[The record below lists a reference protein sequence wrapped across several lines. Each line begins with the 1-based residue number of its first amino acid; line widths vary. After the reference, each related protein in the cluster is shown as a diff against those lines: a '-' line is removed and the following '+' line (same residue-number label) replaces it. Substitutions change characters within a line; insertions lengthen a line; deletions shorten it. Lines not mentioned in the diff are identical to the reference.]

1 MISLYFSI
9 ILRILSNPL
18 GNVFQKKLSNQKV
31 NPLWINFVTYFF
43 LALCSLLLSYS
54 TNWGVFSKTFWIF
67 AISGGIMGALGNGF
81 LIQAIKYGEIS
92 VLGPINSYK
101 SIIGMLAGIIFLGE
115 FPGIIGFAGMI
126 LIIYGS
132 YFIFDTLEEK
142 FSMKLLSRK
151 DIQFRI
157 YATIF
162 TATEAALIK
171 KVITESSPFISFVVW
186 SCFGAL
192 FSFLFLFPEKVNI
205 KSEIKKLNTNQLGQ
219 YLCLLICIASM
230 QMTTNY
236 VFEKMN
242 VGYALAIFQLSTI
255 VSVVLGY
262 KFFKEKDIG
271 KKLLGSFIMV
281 TGSVLIILY
290 G

>member
-1 MISLYFSI
+1 MITTYLAI
-9 ILRILSNPL
+9 ILRILSNPI
-18 GNVFQKKLSNQKV
+18 GNVFQKKLCEQKV
-31 NPLWINFVTYFF
+31 DPLWINFVTYFF
-43 LALCSLLLSYS
+43 LAIGSLMLCSSIDFTHFS
-54 TNWGVFSKTFWIF
+54 TTFWIF
-67 AISGGIMGALGNGF
+67 AISGGIIGALGNGF
-81 LIQAIKYGEIS
+81 LNQALKYGELS

-101 SIIGMLAGIIFLGE
+101 SIIGLIAGIIFVRETPGL
-115 FPGIIGFAGMI
+115 FGIIGMF

-142 FSMKLLSRK
+142 FSKKLLKRK

-162 TATEAALIK
+162 TATEAAFIK
-171 KVITESSPFISFVVW
+171 KVIMESSPFISFVVW

-205 KSEIKKLNTNQLGQ
+205 KSELKKINLSQFNK
-219 YLCLLICIASM
+219 YLCLIFCIATM
-230 QMTTNY
+230 QLTTNY
-236 VFEKMN
+236 VFEKIN

-255 VSVVLGY
+255 VSVILGY
-262 KFFKEKDIG
+262 KFFKEKEIK
-271 KKLLGSFIMV
+271 KKLLGSIIMV
-281 TGSVLIILY
+281 AGSVLIILL

>member
-1 MISLYFSI
+1 
-9 ILRILSNPL
+9 
-18 GNVFQKKLSNQKV
+18 
-31 NPLWINFVTYFF
+31 
-43 LALCSLLLSYS
+43 
-54 TNWGVFSKTFWIF
+54 
-67 AISGGIMGALGNGF
+67 MGALGNGF
-81 LIQAIKYGEIS
+81 LIQAIKYGELS

-142 FSMKLLSRK
+142 FSLKLLSRK

>member
-1 MISLYFSI
+1 
-9 ILRILSNPL
+9 
-18 GNVFQKKLSNQKV
+18 
-31 NPLWINFVTYFF
+31 
-43 LALCSLLLSYS
+43 
-54 TNWGVFSKTFWIF
+54 
-67 AISGGIMGALGNGF
+67 MGALGNGF

-132 YFIFDTLEEK
+132 YFVFDTLEEK

-192 FSFLFLFPEKVNI
+192 FSFLFFSFSLKKSISNQKSKNSTQTSLDNI
-205 KSEIKKLNTNQLGQ
+205 S
-219 YLCLLICIASM
+219 
-230 QMTTNY
+230 
-236 VFEKMN
+236 VF
-242 VGYALAIFQLSTI
+242 LSA
-255 VSVVLGY
+255 
-262 KFFKEKDIG
+262 
-271 KKLLGSFIMV
+271 
-281 TGSVLIILY
+281 
-290 G
+290 

>member
-1 MISLYFSI
+1 M
-9 ILRILSNPL
+9 
-18 GNVFQKKLSNQKV
+18 
-31 NPLWINFVTYFF
+31 WINFVTYFL

-54 TNWGVFSKTFWIF
+54 TNWGGFSKTFWIF

-81 LIQAIKYGEIS
+81 LIQAIKYGELS

-205 KSEIKKLNTNQLGQ
+205 KSEIKKLNTNRLWQ

-242 VGYALAIFQLSTI
+242 VGYALAIFQLSAI
-255 VSVVLGY
+255 ISVVLGY

>member
-1 MISLYFSI
+1 
-9 ILRILSNPL
+9 
-18 GNVFQKKLSNQKV
+18 
-31 NPLWINFVTYFF
+31 
-43 LALCSLLLSYS
+43 
-54 TNWGVFSKTFWIF
+54 
-67 AISGGIMGALGNGF
+67 MGALGNGF
-81 LIQAIKYGEIS
+81 LIQAIKYGELS

-142 FSMKLLSRK
+142 FSLKL
-151 DIQFRI
+151 
-157 YATIF
+157 
-162 TATEAALIK
+162 LIK

-205 KSEIKKLNTNQLGQ
+205 KSEIKKLNTNRLWQ
-219 YLCLLICIASM
+219 YLCLLICVASM

-242 VGYALAIFQLSTI
+242 VGYALAIFQLSAI
-255 VSVVLGY
+255 ISVVLGY